1 MFTSLF
7 TISQAIV
14 FSNFAVYVSYSIAG
28 RQHEDDDDDDDDG
41 EKRLCKQ
48 KNNYY

>member
-28 RQHEDDDDDDDDG
+28 RQHEDDDDDDDG